1 MAEFLLTAPDGSKY
15 KVTAPDEVAAHNT
28 FKRAQ
33 ESLHPASP
41 PYQEPPIEL
50 EPNERVLSLGTPK
63 ETSDQP
69 PAEPNQPPGPSQADA
84 LARSIYSGGTMDF
97 GDRISALQAASGL
110 PEAPAALGPINTL
123 YNMTRLSTGIGR
135 RIAETLA
142 PHIFGT
148 GGEEAYNQKFAE
160 ERAAN
165 EEARQT
171 YPKTY
176 LAGTLIGGALT
187 VPLLPELAPFRLAA
201 GAKLAGDTLPVAKQA
216 MNLATG
222 GAGYGAAT
230 GAGSAPDVASMP
242 AEAGKGAVIGALAGP
257 VIGGAAQGAAG
268 IAGLAAQHARAGRNP
283 QSVADPMLAR
293 RLAADAQ
300 PGETAMD
307 VARRSQAE
315 MTAAQQQPI
324 PQQLTMVD
332 VAGPKTQSMGGIFSR
347 DPYETGSRAIRFFRE
362 RHFGRNPHDP
372 YSGDSMAGRI
382 NDAIEQ
388 TFGANPRVG
397 QTLKNMAQ
405 VRKMKGVVLWE
416 KAFRKRLNY
425 DTPQGQELMDILERI
440 PPEAK
445 GFANR
450 ILSAEDKSG
459 AQMIW
464 RQNAKGE
471 FELAA
476 VPNLRQWQYIKRALT
491 ATIKGA
497 STPGELKHAYT
508 EGLLNPMLKN
518 LDELVPEYKAA
529 RSVWAGDSEM
539 MDALEL
545 GKDHFNARN
554 SIIAEDIAPQF
565 HALSGGEKEMY
576 RVGAAEALRDKVNN
590 APKAADI
597 TKQIFNSRNDAKKV
611 DIIAPTPRDRA
622 FLTQFL
628 GNESKT
634 FESGSEAIGNSKT
647 AGRIADDLSAGAKL
661 VEGGKIVAQAA
672 SGYHWGLLNS
682 VFNMLARVNPEKR
695 AAVMEAARKVALNP
709 DPAAVEAFIR
719 RVEEGATSKANRDAI
734 IGLLIKGAPRGALA
748 EGAQLRQDTRR

>member
-1 MAEFLLTAPDGSKY
+1 MPDFELTAPDGSKY
-15 KVTAPDEVAAHNT
+15 KVTAPDEAGAYNA
-28 FKRAQ
+28 FKRLQ
-33 ESLHPASP
+33 NTPR
-41 PYQEPPIEL
+41 YQEPPIQL
-50 EPNERVLSLGTPK
+50 EPGERVLSLGQKLSDTPP
-63 ETSDQP
+63 SDQP
-69 PAEPNQPPGPSQADA
+69 SSTGGTSQADA
-84 LARSIYSGGTMDF
+84 LVRSVYSGATMDF
-97 GDRISALQAASGL
+97 GDRISALEAASGL

-123 YNMTRLSTGIGR
+123 YNATRLSTGVGR

-165 EEARQT
+165 EEARRT
-171 YPKTY
+171 YPKTT
-176 LAGTLIGGALT
+176 LAGSLIGGALT

-201 GAKLAGDTLPVAKQA
+201 GATEALPVAKQA
-216 MNLATG
+216 LNLATA
-222 GAGYGAAT
+222 GAGFGAAT
-230 GAGSAPDVASMP
+230 GAGSAPDIASMP

-257 VIGGAAQGAAG
+257 LVGGAAEGAG
-268 IAGLAAQHARAGRNP
+268 KIGGMIAQHVQASRNP
-283 QSVADPMLAR
+283 QAVADPMVAR
-293 RLAADAQ
+293 RLAADAR

-307 VARRSQAE
+307 VARRAETE
-315 MTAAQQQPI
+315 MTAAQRQPI
-324 PQQLTMVD
+324 PQQMTMVD
-332 VAGPKTQSMGGIFSR
+332 VAGPKTQSLGGVFSR
-347 DPYETGSRAIRFFRE
+347 DPYEAGSRATRFFRE
-362 RHFGRNPHDP
+362 RHFGANPHDP

-405 VRKMKGVVLWE
+405 VRKMKGVVLWQ
-416 KAFRKRLNY
+416 KAFNKRLNY
-425 DTPQGQELMDILERI
+425 DTPQGQELMSILERI

-450 ILSAEDKSG
+450 ILSAEDKPG

-464 RQNAKGE
+464 KQNDKGE

-529 RSVWAGDSEM
+529 RMVWAGDSEM

-565 HALSGGEKEMY
+565 NALSPGEKEMY
-576 RVGAAEALRDKVNN
+576 RAGASQALRDKVNT

-628 GNESKT
+628 ANESKT
-634 FESGSEAIGNSKT
+634 FESGAAAIGNSAT
-647 AGRIADDLSAGAKL
+647 AGRIADDLSAGAK
-661 VEGGKIVAQAA
+661 VAEMSKMTAQAA
-672 SGYHWGLLNS
+672 SGYWWGFAHG
-682 VFNMLARVNPEKR
+682 VFQMLARVNPEKR

-709 DPAAVEAFIR
+709 DPAAIEAFIR
-719 RVEEGATSKANRDAI
+719 RVEEGATSRANKEAI
-734 IGLLIKGAPRGALA
+734 LGLLTKGAPRGALA
-748 EGAQLRQDTRR
+748 LAAQRRQDRR